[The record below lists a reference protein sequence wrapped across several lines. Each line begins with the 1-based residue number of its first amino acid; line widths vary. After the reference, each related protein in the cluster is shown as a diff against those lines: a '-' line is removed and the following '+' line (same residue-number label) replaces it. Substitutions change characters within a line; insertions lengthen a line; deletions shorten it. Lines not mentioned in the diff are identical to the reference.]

1 MPTTRDDTTRIGD
14 GENTGR
20 SLGNVVL
27 GAAPASSACT
37 SLPLYIYS
45 TYDAS
50 THERGIHT
58 HRMRVAIASCR
69 TPPSARH
76 RYRIHDTSGHSHHA
90 RVRPR
95 ASSQPQGNAGDRPD
109 AAETIDK
116 LLSRAQEAVV
126 DAERTVEHLE
136 DLPSARLPTT
146 FDKAMRLMRPLLK
159 AAALVA
165 YCWTMHAFGMT
176 VRLAGGFLLAGAVGV
191 RGYRNL
197 SLSPSGALAA
207 LVVGWATVSSSF
219 RAGLVLL
226 GFFFVSSALT
236 AFGEENKDV
245 EEGHKKGG
253 QRNWIQVGFISVARD
268 RRWPSRGQLTPAHS
282 HTRTLAHSLTRLLAC
297 SPARPLVRSTR
308 TGPCPPSSRRPRRP
322 SRPARTSP
330 SCPCRPIRSILC

>member
-1 MPTTRDDTTRIGD
+1 
-14 GENTGR
+14 
-20 SLGNVVL
+20 
-27 GAAPASSACT
+27 
-37 SLPLYIYS
+37 
-45 TYDAS
+45 
-50 THERGIHT
+50 
-58 HRMRVAIASCR
+58 
-69 TPPSARH
+69 
-76 RYRIHDTSGHSHHA
+76 
-90 RVRPR
+90 
-95 ASSQPQGNAGDRPD
+95 
-109 AAETIDK
+109 
-116 LLSRAQEAVV
+116 
-126 DAERTVEHLE
+126 
-136 DLPSARLPTT
+136 
-146 FDKAMRLMRPLLK
+146 MRLMRPLLK

-253 QRNWIQVGFISVARD
+253 QRNWIQVALISVARD

-282 HTRTLAHSLTRLLAC
+282 LTRSLAHSHTRSLARQVYSNGAVPAILATAAAAFSAGKDLALLPMSTDPRYSLLTAAFLGYIACCAGDTWVFVSLARLPALPMHAHSLA
-297 SPARPLVRSTR
+297 P
-308 TGPCPPSSRRPRRP
+308 
-322 SRPARTSP
+322 
-330 SCPCRPIRSILC
+330 